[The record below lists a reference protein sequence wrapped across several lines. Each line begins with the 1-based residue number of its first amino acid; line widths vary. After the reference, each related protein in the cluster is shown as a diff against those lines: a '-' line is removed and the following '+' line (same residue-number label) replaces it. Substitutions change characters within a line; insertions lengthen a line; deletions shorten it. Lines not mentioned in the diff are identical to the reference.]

1 MINTQ
6 NIRHLKL
13 DRERLAAHLT
23 MPPPRFSKKQLTAQ
37 IAAIGDAVLSRL
49 MHVDPEIFKMQLD
62 AARDFGVSYL
72 LEDQNR
78 KFVGISAATSVI
90 GDGDIMKK
98 NLILPRELAHP
109 NQGLSQHFVVGV
121 FLRSPVI
128 NQALNIEH
136 VANSIEVAGWVNTKD
151 IHKIKN
157 SRTPPSFKSKLPV
170 VMVPCAKLQPI
181 EELESRL
188 VAYDTSV

>member
-1 MINTQ
+1 M
-6 NIRHLKL
+6 KL
-13 DRERLAAHLT
+13 DRERLAAHIA

-49 MHVDPEIFKMQLD
+49 IQVDPQIFQMQLD

-78 KFVGISAATSVI
+78 KFVGLSAATSVI

-98 NLILPRELAHP
+98 NLILPREVANP
-109 NQGLSQHFVVGV
+109 NPQLSQHFVVGV
-121 FLRSPVI
+121 FLRSPVVNSAI
-128 NQALNIEH
+128 NIDD
-136 VANSIEVAGWVNTKD
+136 VTDKVEVAGWVNTKD
-151 IHKIKN
+151 IHRIKN
-157 SRTPPSFKSKLPV
+157 PRTPPSFKSKLPV
-170 VMVPCAKLQPI
+170 VMVPCTKLQPI

-188 VAYDTSV
+188 VSIATAV